1 MLEEELQRRGVPKIA
16 LPDGEEAR
24 NGRMEEIRGLLCR
37 ELYGYAPSFPLT
49 DESVILDTDENS
61 FGGKARTLYLDIR
74 VRSPFA
80 YTSFRASLI
89 VPKERKKPPMFLSYT
104 FTPAIADGIG
114 EELIDNGYA
123 IASLYY
129 EGVAPDKDDQFQNGA
144 ARFCR
149 RNPYDSWGKIAVW
162 AWAGSRLLDY
172 VLKLNLVD
180 EKRIAVVGHSR
191 LGKTALLAG
200 AMDARYSLT
209 ISNDSGAGGI
219 ALYRGKTGERI
230 ENLAGK
236 GSRFWFCGNLMNY
249 INKEEEL
256 PFDSHYLAA
265 LIAPRHLYV
274 ASADQDDWADP
285 RSEFLACAAASE
297 AYESYGVSGLV
308 TPDRYPEPGEC
319 LHEGRIGYHLRK
331 GTHYLGRFDWHRF
344 MEYRKKHDI

>member
-1 MLEEELQRRGVPKIA
+1 MAYAMPKSLWVNVYHKKKRELGGIPNDFISLMLDEKIPAKDNPAKCFVRLPEGCEQNPHPKNPLPYSYSADGEGDERELHLSMDLTASFDEYYSLWRRELHSGGPSVLTVADTYELKQGSGVVSLLNTWYPVREEDRMITIEGRESVCMFRIPQGARLEETLRTVRGETLHQIG
-16 LPDGEEAR
+16 LHLDG
-24 NGRMEEIRGLLCR
+24 
-37 ELYGYAPSFPLT
+37 T
-49 DESVILDTDENS
+49 
-61 FGGKARTLYLDIR
+61 
-74 VRSPFA
+74 
-80 YTSFRASLI
+80 
-89 VPKERKKPPMFLSYT
+89 
-104 FTPAIADGIG
+104 
-114 EELIDNGYA
+114 
-123 IASLYY
+123 
-129 EGVAPDKDDQFQNGA
+129 
-144 ARFCR
+144 
-149 RNPYDSWGKIAVW
+149 
-162 AWAGSRLLDY
+162 
-172 VLKLNLVD
+172 
-180 EKRIAVVGHSR
+180 
-191 LGKTALLAG
+191 AG

-209 ISNDSGAGGI
+209 ISNDSDAGGI

-236 GSRFWFCGNLMNY
+236 ESRFWFCGNLMNY